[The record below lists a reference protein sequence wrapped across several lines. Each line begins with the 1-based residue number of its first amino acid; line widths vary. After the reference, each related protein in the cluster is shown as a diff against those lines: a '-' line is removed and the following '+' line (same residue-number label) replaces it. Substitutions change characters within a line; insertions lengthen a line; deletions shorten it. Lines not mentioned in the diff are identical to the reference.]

1 MEVMGV
7 KEEEDNRTKNKNKKK
22 QTVKKQPVSWWD
34 KECEEVIEKRKNA
47 LRKFKRD
54 RTMHSWIEFK
64 KHKAIATKCINSKK
78 REEHANFCSS
88 LNKFSDMRY
97 V

>member
-1 MEVMGV
+1 
-7 KEEEDNRTKNKNKKK
+7 
-22 QTVKKQPVSWWD
+22 
-34 KECEEVIEKRKNA
+34 
-47 LRKFKRD
+47 
-54 RTMHSWIEFK
+54 MHNWIEFK
-64 KHKAIATKCINSKK
+64 KHRAMATKYINSKK